1 MFIKWFS
8 FTFKISGQKRR
19 AQWRFCC
26 RACCSWICSSLWAAS
41 QSASVSGLFLLHNF
55 LLTSS
60 QWSTWPYSLVKLT
73 FLSPLRETT
82 KCQTSGV
89 YVFKSGTYGLTST
102 LCNILAFYALRK
114 NNRVFLVPY
123 LVFLPLVLVTIVIF
137 IVKSIL
143 SKGLTPELLFI
154 PMAVGKSENKLTNS

>member
-1 MFIKWFS
+1 MEDPV
-8 FTFKISGQKRR
+8 
-19 AQWRFCC
+19 
-26 RACCSWICSSLWAAS
+26 L
-41 QSASVSGLFLLHNF
+41 
-55 LLTSS
+55 
-60 QWSTWPYSLVKLT
+60 
-73 FLSPLRETT
+73 
-82 KCQTSGV
+82 
-89 YVFKSGTYGLTST
+89 KSGTYGLTST

-154 PMAVGKSENKLTNS
+154 PMAVGKSEN